1 MGFGGDGP
9 WALGVMWML
18 TAIVFFFLLLRL
30 YTRIVC
36 LASYGLDDHAYIVAF
51 IFLLLFTSFTTVAGY
66 YGFGQTMEQIGSID
80 RTVQATLW
88 ECIGQGVAI
97 VAMPIAKSSLGFFL
111 LRLVT
116 IQWHRIAIWCAMTL
130 VTLASIGGL
139 PLESASQL
147 DLDTDSEQH
156 KYSASGFRASPLPM
170 CTTAAFR
177 AATVPSIRGQLP
189 TFFAVRSH
197 QPPS

>member
-1 MGFGGDGP
+1 
-9 WALGVMWML
+9 MWML

-66 YGFGQTMEQIGSID
+66 YGFGQTMEQIGSMD

-97 VAMPIAKSSLGFFL
+97 VGMPIAKASLGFFL

-116 IQWHRIAIWCAMTL
+116 IQWHRIAIWSAMTL
-130 VTLASIGGL
+130 VTMASIGGL
-139 PLESASQL
+139 PWSLRPSLSSTLTPSSTSTLLLAFL
-147 DLDTDSEQH
+147 RPPCLCVRPPH
-156 KYSASGFRASPLPM
+156 SGWLLSHRHEANILHSL
-170 CTTAAFR
+170 
-177 AATVPSIRGQLP
+177 QY
-189 TFFAVRSH
+189 VRNN
-197 QPPS
+197 PPS

>member
-18 TAIVFFFLLLRL
+18 TAIVFFFMCLRL

-51 IFLLLFTSFTTVAGY
+51 IFLLLFTIFTTVSGY
-66 YGFGQTMEQIGSID
+66 YGFGQTMAEIGSAE
-80 RTVQATLW
+80 RTMRATLW

-97 VAMPIAKSSLGFFL
+97 VGMPIAKASLGFFL

-139 PLESASQL
+139 P
-147 DLDTDSEQH
+147 
-156 KYSASGFRASPLPM
+156 
-170 CTTAAFR
+170 
-177 AATVPSIRGQLP
+177 
-189 TFFAVRSH
+189 
-197 QPPS
+197 